1 MIVPS
6 SKEFADIV
14 LKETTTALLGAE
26 SDFNKLFEDT
36 LNSTEPDEFTLVV
49 KLIAKFQVIE
59 TAILSAMPLE
69 TSQKVYELV
78 KLIRQQIVL
87 SQLSLGILSRDQV
100 MVFYPE
106 LPLEALEKISPI
118 DEAAVELKRS
128 LEKIEESR
136 DS

>member
-14 LKETTTALLGAE
+14 LKETTTALLRAE

>member
-69 TSQKVYELV
+69 TPQKVYELV

-106 LPLEALEKISPI
+106 LPLEAVDKISPI
-118 DEAAVELKRS
+118 DEAAVELKKS
-128 LEKIEESR
+128 LDKIEESK

>member
-69 TSQKVYELV
+69 TPQKVYELV

-106 LPLEALEKISPI
+106 LPLEALDKISPI